1 MLQRFIGYVLFVP
14 FIIFYSYV
22 LGPVLKAFLVPG
34 GLAIL
39 FFILGPEAF
48 LFHWRNARNGQPV
61 VAMTDNIS
69 G

>member
-1 MLQRFIGYVLFVP
+1 MLQRFFGYILFIP

-22 LGPVLKAFLVPG
+22 LGPVLKAVLVPG

-48 LFHWRNARNGQPV
+48 FYHWRKACNRQSVIAVADNNPV
-61 VAMTDNIS
+61 
-69 G
+69 

>member
-1 MLQRFIGYVLFVP
+1 MLQRFLGYVLFIP
-14 FIIFYSYV
+14 FIVFYSYV
-22 LGPVLKAFLVPG
+22 LGPVLKAVLLPG

-48 LFHWRNARNGQPV
+48 FSHWRKARSSQSDIAVTN
-61 VAMTDNIS
+61 NIP

>member
-1 MLQRFIGYVLFVP
+1 MLQRFLGYVLFIP
-14 FIIFYSYV
+14 FIVFYSYV
-22 LGPVLKAFLVPG
+22 LGPVLKAVLLPG

-48 LFHWRNARNGQPV
+48 FYHWRKARSSQPDIAV
-61 VAMTDNIS
+61 TNNIP